1 MSLRDEIMIKEKFTC
16 RHCGIPIGEHNQYLH
31 DGMCNE
37 CFFELYFPEDAQ
49 IYELDIQK
57 LSQICKME
65 KKENLGLRD
74 FIKSGRLDQ
83 KEFAT
88 IVKEVAEKID
98 CTTCGNCCRV
108 LKTTLSKEDIDRI
121 ARHLHMPVEDFI
133 EEHITKNAEGV
144 YEVKHVPCSFLQ
156 KDNTCQIYEVRPEE
170 CRGYPHLDKDVT
182 TRCIQFFANAEVC
195 PIVFNALENAKG
207 VFLEDIYDFE
217 ISDEGGEL

>member
-1 MSLRDEIMIKEKFTC
+1 MIKEKFTC
-16 RHCGIPIGEHNQYLH
+16 RRCGNLIGEHNQYLH

-57 LSQICKME
+57 FSQISQIE
-65 KKENLGLRD
+65 KKENMSFKD
-74 FIKSGRLDQ
+74 FIKSGELDQ

-88 IVKEVAEKID
+88 IVKEVTEKID

-108 LKTTLSKEDIDRI
+108 LKTTLSEEDIDRI

-133 EEHITKNAEGV
+133 ENYVTKNPGGV
-144 YEVKHVPCSFLQ
+144 FEFKHAPCSFLQ
-156 KDNTCQIYEVRPEE
+156 KDNTCQIYEVRPEK
-170 CRGYPHLDKDVT
+170 CRGYPYLDKDVT
-182 TRCIQFFANAEVC
+182 TRCIQFFANVEIC
-195 PIVFNALENAKG
+195 PIVFNVLENAKE